1 MANTAAKVR
10 DDILGLLGLEAL
22 SHGPAGLTAR
32 ILSDLN
38 RTLQEIY
45 SLHPKAWFSTD
56 HRAEQVRAP
65 VSVTLDVTNGSKT
78 IANLATSSSWM
89 VGCTI
94 VIAGDSAQNML
105 VKTDTANFS
114 LLKPYQGSTAAGVGG
129 IVYQDVLHPGTDVEQ
144 VMAPVM
150 AEGHWEL
157 RPVNHERDRQTADP
171 GEYATSGH
179 RATRSQL
186 YPLPWTTRPIQI
198 PEAYIVERNFDYSTG
213 AVSARMRFS
222 ALPPAAFVC
231 SFHAKIVA
239 GMTTVTDLAD
249 TRTLVPFDLVDS
261 VLLPM
266 VRWKFASWP
275 QFTGDA
281 GALKADYDAALVM
294 LGNLNPKGYTERA
307 VAVGEAW

>member
-1 MANTAAKVR
+1 MANTAASVR

-32 ILSDLN
+32 IISDLN
-38 RTLQEIY
+38 RSLQEIY
-45 SLHPKAWFSTD
+45 SLHPKAWLSTD

-65 VSVTLDVTNGSKT
+65 VSVTLDVTAGSKT
-78 IANLATSSSWM
+78 IANLTTSAAWM

-94 VIAGDSAQNML
+94 VIAGDAAQNML
-105 VKTDTANFS
+105 IQSEGASFS
-114 LLKPYQGSTAAGVGG
+114 LLKPYQGSTGAGVAGT
-129 IVYQDVLHPGTDVEQ
+129 VYQDVLHPGTDVEQ

-157 RPVNHERDRQTADP
+157 RPVNHERDRQTA
-171 GEYATSGH
+171 ESGD
-179 RATRSQL
+179 QL
-186 YPLPWTTRPIQI
+186 YPLSWTTRPIQT
-198 PEAYIVERNFDYSTG
+198 PAAYIVERNFDYSTG
-213 AVSARMRFS
+213 AITARLRFS

-231 SFHAKIVA
+231 SFQAKIVA

-294 LGNLNPKGYTERA
+294 LGNLNPKGYTERS
-307 VAVGEAW
+307 VSVGEAW